1 MSHALQAGN
10 SGSAKTFVVT
20 DENRVVGYFSLTVG
34 QVETTEVSERVR
46 KGMGQYPIPVVL
58 LARLAVD
65 SDHQGKGI
73 GVGLLQDAIG
83 RALLVAEQAG
93 IRALMTHPIDQE
105 AADFYR
111 RFGFIQSPTG
121 EEHLLL
127 LLKDAR
133 KLLGV

>member
-1 MSHALQAGN
+1 
-10 SGSAKTFVVT
+10 
-20 DENRVVGYFSLTVG
+20 
-34 QVETTEVSERVR
+34 
-46 KGMGQYPIPVVL
+46 MGQYPIPVVL

-83 RALLVAEQAG
+83 RALLIADQAG
-93 IRALMTHPIDQE
+93 VRALMTHPIDQE
-105 AADFYR
+105 AADFDR